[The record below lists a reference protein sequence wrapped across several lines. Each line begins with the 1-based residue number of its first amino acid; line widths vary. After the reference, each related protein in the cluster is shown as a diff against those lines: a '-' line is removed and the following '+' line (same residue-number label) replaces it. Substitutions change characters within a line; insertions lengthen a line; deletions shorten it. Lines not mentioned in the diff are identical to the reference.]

1 MAVFVF
7 INIQVLALNNDQEV
21 VTEEEGKINKPA
33 VLLTKEIDGEL
44 DHPLFLKAHK
54 IQRVPIRPSTI
65 DDDIRGENSRS
76 TFKSEQD
83 YSLYRRTHSDGK
95 FEHAITHYR
104 AEKKIVGVQARINLW
119 QPLVINRKKA
129 YSSSHIWI
137 VSNDNRNVIEAGWHR
152 DEEGQSGCY
161 NLDCEGFKQNEDV
174 DRIGKSYDEVSSY
187 DDIQHT
193 TTIKV
198 VKSRSRRGWL
208 LEVDGR
214 EVGVW
219 PNEMFSD
226 LRDGAAGVYWG
237 GETWIMN
244 RNDGDGD
251 GDGDDDGEDTS
262 VVEMG
267 SGRFAEEGYNKASY
281 FDKLR
286 VALVGISSAISV
298 TPNNWELKSTSP
310 CYTIR
315 VKYNSGGEANNDDD
329 NKGFFYGGPGV
340 GPSCPTT

>member
-1 MAVFVF
+1 MVFVF

-21 VTEEEGKINKPA
+21 VTEEEEKINKPA
-33 VLLTKEIDGEL
+33 FLLTKE
-44 DHPLFLKAHK
+44 
-54 IQRVPIRPSTI
+54 RVPIRPSTI

-104 AEKKIVGVQARINLW
+104 AEKKIVGVHARINLW

-152 DEEGQSGCY
+152 DGEGQSGCY
-161 NLDCEGFKQNEDV
+161 NLDCQGFKKNEDV
-174 DRIGKSYDEVSSY
+174 DRIGKSYDVVSSY

-198 VKSRSRRGWL
+198 VKHASSGDWL
-208 LEVDGR
+208 LVVDES

-219 PNEMFSD
+219 PNHMFSD
-226 LRDGAAGVYWG
+226 LRNGAAGVYWG
-237 GETWIMN
+237 GETWIMS
-244 RNDGDGD
+244 DGDG
-251 GDGDDDGEDTS
+251 GDDGEDTS

-267 SGRFAEEGYNKASY
+267 SGRFAEEGYKRASY
-281 FDKLR
+281 FDKLE
-286 VALVGISSAISV
+286 VAFEGLSFIPVR
-298 TPNNWELKSTSP
+298 PNSWELKSTSP

-315 VKYNSGGEANNDDD
+315 AKYNSGGEADNDDD
-329 NKGFFYGGPGV
+329 RGFFYGGPGV